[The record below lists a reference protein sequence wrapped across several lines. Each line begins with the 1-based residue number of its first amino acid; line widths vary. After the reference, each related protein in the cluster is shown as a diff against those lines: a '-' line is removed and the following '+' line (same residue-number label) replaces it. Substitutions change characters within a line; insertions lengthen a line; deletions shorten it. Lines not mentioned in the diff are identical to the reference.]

1 MALHVWTESID
12 ALRFLAR
19 RCRLQR
25 SRAGRDD
32 LITNVGSP
40 RGMARLVRT
49 QAHTHARGMQ
59 VQEWVSFG
67 SSCLKQAK
75 PARPAL
81 QRTRRETWHA

>member
-25 SRAGRDD
+25 SRAGRED

-49 QAHTHARGMQ
+49 QARTHAACRSKNG
-59 VQEWVSFG
+59 SLFG